1 MFKHFE
7 IFKDFKCSRIWN
19 VQGLQMSISCAGWWS
34 MIGRGKS
41 TSSWLQMLASL
52 SIGRVISRMVM
63 ISNKHQDGD
72 GGDHN
77 NSDIDHYLDLL
88 LINSDFR
95 EDKKSKRHMAILKLE
110 WYHKDSTFY
119 SICCGWN
126 SVLQT
131 RQKKSK
137 QIYFA
142 HLQSYFWLNLSHFLI
157 NYNCTALLVPLQYFW
172 PNISWHLKFMNRHVS
187 VYSCLLMHTQGRA
200 STCSDLQQSWHWQY
214 MLQGQTRTICTMWFS
229 LQWTEEPGNTLAWD

>member
-1 MFKHFE
+1 
-7 IFKDFKCSRIWN
+7 
-19 VQGLQMSISCAGWWS
+19 

-77 NSDIDHYLDLL
+77 NSDIDHDLDLL

-110 WYHKDSTFY
+110 
-119 SICCGWN
+119 
-126 SVLQT
+126 
-131 RQKKSK
+131 
-137 QIYFA
+137 
-142 HLQSYFWLNLSHFLI
+142 
-157 NYNCTALLVPLQYFW
+157 
-172 PNISWHLKFMNRHVS
+172 
-187 VYSCLLMHTQGRA
+187 
-200 STCSDLQQSWHWQY
+200 
-214 MLQGQTRTICTMWFS
+214 
-229 LQWTEEPGNTLAWD
+229 

>member
-1 MFKHFE
+1 
-7 IFKDFKCSRIWN
+7 
-19 VQGLQMSISCAGWWS
+19 

-110 WYHKDSTFY
+110 
-119 SICCGWN
+119 
-126 SVLQT
+126 
-131 RQKKSK
+131 
-137 QIYFA
+137 
-142 HLQSYFWLNLSHFLI
+142 
-157 NYNCTALLVPLQYFW
+157 
-172 PNISWHLKFMNRHVS
+172 
-187 VYSCLLMHTQGRA
+187 
-200 STCSDLQQSWHWQY
+200 
-214 MLQGQTRTICTMWFS
+214 
-229 LQWTEEPGNTLAWD
+229 